1 MKILFLVSR
10 FLDGGIDTVLVEY
23 LNNLCQLTEYDIY
36 LAIGLKMNQS
46 EVFLSRLSPKV
57 KISYLVDQDWLTSY
71 KRSKHHHQK
80 RVLAGIVDE
89 LLLNPIRRIQMKK
102 RLHKL
107 AADKDVIIDFDSC
120 HASIISSVPDK
131 AQKIAMFHFSL
142 MSEQKRSPRR
152 VRRLQKGFRK
162 YDQIITISEAM
173 RREMKSLWQEHRHK
187 VTCIYNSID
196 PKSIVEK
203 ASLKVEDPL
212 IEQRFLLAIERLE
225 ESQKD
230 LTTLIKAY
238 AVLKKRGTTDLP
250 LLYIIGEGKSR
261 PELEALINELNL
273 EQQVKLLGFISNP
286 YPWIK
291 AAAAIVHSS
300 KFEGLPT
307 VLIEALLLG
316 KLIVS
321 TDCPTGP
328 SEILNE
334 GKAGLLAPVGDAE
347 ALANAIERIL
357 FDRGLQH
364 QLLEEAKLRSQLFS
378 PERNIQLL
386 EQLICTD
393 RESKNQ

>member
-1 MKILFLVSR
+1 MKILFLISR

-23 LNNLCQLTEYDIY
+23 LNNLCQLTEHDIH

-57 KISYLVDQDWLTSY
+57 KISYLVDQNWLTSY

-80 RVLAGIVDE
+80 RVFAGIVDE
-89 LLLNPIRRIQMKK
+89 LLLNPIRRMQMKN
-102 RLHKL
+102 RLRKL

-120 HASIISSVPDK
+120 HASLISSAPDRAK
-131 AQKIAMFHFSL
+131 KIAMFHFSL

-162 YDQIITISEAM
+162 YDHIITISEAM
-173 RREMKSLWQEHRHK
+173 RREMESLWQEHRHK
-187 VTCIYNSID
+187 VACIYNSLNLENI
-196 PKSIVEK
+196 EQK
-203 ASLKVEDPL
+203 AGLKVENPL
-212 IEQRFLLAIERLE
+212 IEQRYILAIERLE

-238 AVLKKRGTTDLP
+238 ALLTKKNCSELP

-261 PELEALINELNL
+261 SELEALISQLHL

-307 VLIEALLLG
+307 VQIEALLLG

-328 SEILNE
+328 SEILND
-334 GKAGLLAPVGDAE
+334 GKAGLLTPVGDAE
-347 ALANAIERIL
+347 ALANAMERIL
-357 FDRGLQH
+357 TDKELQS
-364 QLLEEAKLRSQLFS
+364 QLLKEARLHSFLFS

-386 EQLICTD
+386 EQLFCTN
-393 RESKNQ
+393 EKSN